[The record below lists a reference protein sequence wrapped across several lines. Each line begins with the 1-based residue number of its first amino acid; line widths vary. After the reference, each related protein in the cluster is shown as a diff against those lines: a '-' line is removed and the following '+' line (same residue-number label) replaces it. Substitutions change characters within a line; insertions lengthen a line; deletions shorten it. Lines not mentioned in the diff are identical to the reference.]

1 MSAPNRTVDVLR
13 TALTLQEV
21 LSVRAIKDT
30 MMYMATALTA
40 PQGQDNSIA
49 SDPVKLTQPTQH
61 ASRWRMRQG
70 RGGQFDGVKYR
81 YAGR

>member
-1 MSAPNRTVDVLR
+1 MIHEMTYNYTVGQKFTYL
-13 TALTLQEV
+13 
-21 LSVRAIKDT
+21 K
-30 MMYMATALTA
+30 
-40 PQGQDNSIA
+40 PQGQDNSIGN
-49 SDPVKLTQPTQH
+49 DPVKLTQPTQH